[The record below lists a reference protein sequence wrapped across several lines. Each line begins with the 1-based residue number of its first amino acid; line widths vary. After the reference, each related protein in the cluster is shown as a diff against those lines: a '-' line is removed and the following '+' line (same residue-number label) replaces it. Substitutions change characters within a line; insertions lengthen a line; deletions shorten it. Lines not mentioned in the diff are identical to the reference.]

1 MKALVVFDTKH
12 GTTREIAQKLANA
25 LGAGS
30 ETFELGTRGRAAI
43 EKCDAIVG
51 ETLRRLLLGLRYRR
65 RIRHPQGRVA
75 AGIVERG
82 RGPVGP
88 GRGVRDVA
96 DERHLTLYPQDSCQG
111 RLRLLERGRKGHP
124 RLGQQRERRIEM
136 TNGLSAARIA
146 FILAVLM
153 TAVFLQSCVTPKF
166 DVKTPQFS
174 SLPDGTYRGRFD
186 GGLVKAT
193 VDVVMA
199 GGRIEKVTIVS
210 HRCGKGKPAE
220 VIVDDVVREQ
230 SLEVD
235 AISGATRSSRII
247 LKAIEVALTP

>member
-1 MKALVVFDTKH
+1 
-12 GTTREIAQKLANA
+12 
-25 LGAGS
+25 
-30 ETFELGTRGRAAI
+30 
-43 EKCDAIVG
+43 
-51 ETLRRLLLGLRYRR
+51 
-65 RIRHPQGRVA
+65 
-75 AGIVERG
+75 
-82 RGPVGP
+82 
-88 GRGVRDVA
+88 
-96 DERHLTLYPQDSCQG
+96 
-111 RLRLLERGRKGHP
+111 
-124 RLGQQRERRIEM
+124 M